1 MKTIVVGDIHG
12 CYKELKQL
20 IVDLKDN
27 QEYNKDTDRLIFL
40 GDYIDRG
47 KDSRKVIQY
56 IKELQEENDNVIA
69 LMGNHEKM
77 CIEYIT
83 YNDNN
88 WLNNGYQATLK
99 SYGGYKELM
108 KDIEWMKSLPL
119 YYEDENY
126 IYVHAGINPNKSLK
140 DNSDYELLWQR
151 ESFLYNRAIFDK
163 IVIFGHSPSLLVAQ
177 TDKPYKTFANNICI
191 DTGCVFGGN
200 LTALIIE
207 DGEVVKFYQEGFED
221 KNTKQIS

>member
-20 IVDLKDN
+20 IIDLKDN

-47 KDSRKVIQY
+47 KDSCKVIQY
-56 IKELQEENDNVIA
+56 IKELQKENDNVIA

-83 YNDNN
+83 QNENI
-88 WLNNGYQATLK
+88 WLYNGYQATLN
-99 SYGGYKELM
+99 SYGSYKELI
-108 KDIEWMKSLPL
+108 KDVEWMKSLPL

-126 IYVHAGINPNKSLK
+126 VYAHAGINPNKPLK
-140 DNSDYELLWQR
+140 ENSDYELLWQR
-151 ESFLYNRAIFDK
+151 EGFVYSRAMFDK
-163 IVIFGHSPSLLVAQ
+163 TVIFGHTPSQCVAQ
-177 TDKPYKTFANNICI
+177 NDKPYKTSANNVGI

-207 DGEVVKFYQEGFED
+207 NGEVIKFYQESFED
-221 KNTKQIS
+221 EDIEQIS